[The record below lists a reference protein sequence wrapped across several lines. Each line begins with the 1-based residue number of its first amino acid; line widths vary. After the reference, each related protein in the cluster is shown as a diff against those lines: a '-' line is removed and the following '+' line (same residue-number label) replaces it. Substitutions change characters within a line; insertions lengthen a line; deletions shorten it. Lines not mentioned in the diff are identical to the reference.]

1 MACSKCGDKES
12 KPNNLT
18 KSVIEINNPD
28 ERIILFRKVLIPASM
43 GTEDDVPPAVG
54 KYFNVLL
61 QYEATGN
68 TYMYSSDGI
77 PTRLTTDVGD
87 VQEQIDQLNIRVG
100 NEIINRIDADS
111 TLSSSIN
118 SLSSSLSGEIQTRAN
133 ADTALD
139 GRLTVV
145 EGVAATAL
153 QPSDIDRVVMTD
165 IELNSDASTTTVQI
179 DAGKV
184 NLMTGQTTTKN
195 LPLPVASS
203 EQAGVMNP
211 ATYDAISQNAANIEA
226 LLSGAVAITGLPA
239 SPTQGELTTAW
250 ETETGA
256 STLTNRASIY
266 DISNEKVWTY
276 YTNTTTW
283 YAASNTAQVSIA
295 PFTNLTDGTILG
307 STNEGQVFAENDG
320 TGSVNGWDTLKAS
333 VTDNTN
339 KLAGIEAGAEVNV
352 QSDWNEADSSADD
365 YIKNKPI
372 VPVITMTTTDPGEGV
387 ALAENHFIAVYST

>member
-1 MACSKCGDKES
+1 MACSECGDKER

-111 TLSSSIN
+111 ILSSSIN

-133 ADTALD
+133 ADTALG

-153 QPSDIDRVVMTD
+153 QPADIDKVVMTD

-352 QSDWNEADSSADD
+352 QSDWDEADSSADD